1 MKTPTHVM
9 PNENPM
15 MLKLKRPIV
24 FLDIQT
30 TGRDVRTARI
40 VRLST
45 LRIAADGTEELRS
58 HLINPLMPI
67 SPGASQ
73 FHGIHDY
80 DVHDAKPFV
89 AFAKALNNYLSEC
102 DLAGFRIR
110 RFHLKVLRRE
120 FELADI
126 DFSLENRAVVDAMQ
140 IFHALEPRDFAAAH
154 RRFVGNDFQQHSQPE
169 AVVNAVRAVLG
180 GQLQQNPELPTDP
193 SALER
198 WATGARDEGSTLDDG
213 GKFVLSDDG
222 VPIINFGRYRG
233 HTLYE
238 MSETDPGY
246 LRWMAGN
253 DSFTDEQ
260 RSIAADVAKGV
271 IPDGY

>member
-89 AFAKALNNYLSEC
+89 AFAKAPEQLPVRVRLGRISDTKIPLESVA
-102 DLAGFRIR
+102 AG
-110 RFHLKVLRRE
+110 V
-120 FELADI
+120 
-126 DFSLENRAVVDAMQ
+126 
-140 IFHALEPRDFAAAH
+140 
-154 RRFVGNDFQQHSQPE
+154 
-169 AVVNAVRAVLG
+169 
-180 GQLQQNPELPTDP
+180 
-193 SALER
+193 
-198 WATGARDEGSTLDDG
+198 
-213 GKFVLSDDG
+213 
-222 VPIINFGRYRG
+222 
-233 HTLYE
+233 
-238 MSETDPGY
+238 
-246 LRWMAGN
+246 
-253 DSFTDEQ
+253 
-260 RSIAADVAKGV
+260 
-271 IPDGY
+271 